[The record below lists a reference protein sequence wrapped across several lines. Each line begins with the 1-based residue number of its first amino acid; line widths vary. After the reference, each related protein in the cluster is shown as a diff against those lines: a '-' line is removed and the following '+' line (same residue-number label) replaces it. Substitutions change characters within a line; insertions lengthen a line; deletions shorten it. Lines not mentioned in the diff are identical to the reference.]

1 MHQEE
6 EEGQKQV
13 GHITQINPATVST
26 ICITP
31 FPRFHPLFLLFYFH
45 PVRLQ
50 LTWVPAATLSFS
62 LSLTHSHPSIFTSPL
77 NSAFEIIKARI
88 FQRAVPAK
96 LVFCFDSAIDRTSS
110 HVLSITL
117 FVLLDI
123 PTFQWNLYRLT
134 NALDSFFSFSHF
146 LKPVKGS
153 LSLTRYSNI
162 IFLLFNGRN
171 IYIAFTDVMQ
181 STVGFRGTIKIQR
194 NFSVSRVRRASRK
207 QMRLD

>member
-1 MHQEE
+1 MYYT
-6 EEGQKQV
+6 
-13 GHITQINPATVST
+13 IST
-26 ICITP
+26 FSPSFPP
-31 FPRFHPLFLLFYFH
+31 FLFSSC
-45 PVRLQ
+45 
-50 LTWVPAATLSFS
+50 SFTTYLGPGS
-62 LSLTHSHPSIFTSPL
+62 YSIVLSLTHTHSHSSIFTSPL

-171 IYIAFTDVMQ
+171 IYRVHGCDAIDSWISRHDKNTEEFLRFART
-181 STVGFRGTIKIQR
+181 T
-194 NFSVSRVRRASRK
+194 SVP
-207 QMRLD
+207 